1 MPAFARRLVA
11 LTLAVATIATSS
23 FDFRVSAVEAS
34 TAPSSPKLISVF
46 FDDAITGLQIA
57 EFATQYSLTIVQP
70 VGDDLPIATFQS
82 EDREAVLP
90 LLRRDTRVRAASRV
104 EPKRATTND
113 PLYNDQWW
121 LANSGQSFILGVA
134 WSILRATGV
143 GEFIERFAGIAGKD
157 TKWLSAMAIP
167 ACGGSACTGRGVT
180 VAVIDSGIDGSHLDL
195 AGQLSP
201 ASASAV
207 AGYGP
212 ADDENGH
219 GTFIGGLIAAR
230 GDNGVGLTGVAP
242 DSKLLSVK
250 VSLYGDYVGNTAEA
264 IAYAGDA
271 GAQVINLSY
280 GSEEI
285 DDVERMIIALAT
297 APPYNAI
304 VVASA
309 GNGGDQGNPVLY
321 PAAYPHVIS
330 VGAVDSEGQI
340 AAFSQINGHVDVS
353 APGMMVFSTFANTI
367 SDTDCTSTG
376 RPHYT
381 SRYVLAYLDKYDCLF
396 FDGVR
401 QDTLYK
407 SGSGTSYAAPIV
419 AGAAALAKQKW
430 PTLNGD
436 QFEGLVRATA
446 DDDASGNGY
455 DPEYGAGTLNIHRLL
470 SYNFPPTID
479 AAHVGFTSPVVTNSG
494 TDTTSIV
501 AQVGNLEGMAD
512 VTAVTA
518 DLSAIGV
525 AEPVTLAPDGDLVY
539 RSVPQTISAS
549 VPEGQYTVAVIV
561 RDAAGATAT
570 ASAPLQVLTA
580 GSAIPS
586 LPGGGANV
594 APVQS
599 TPDLALA
606 ITSPKAGRK
615 VVTRKKAITLSGTI
629 GSGVAAVE
637 VNGESAAVDI
647 AAKTWTHKA
656 ALKSGKNRIEVVT
669 FDVTRSFH
677 EDTTVEVVL
686 DRTAPGPVKNL
697 RASSGGKEIE
707 LTWEAPTDR
716 DVAGYHI
723 YADEGG
729 KWKEV
734 GTSRKTRAT
743 VSATG
748 TLVIIAED
756 EAGNEGDF
764 GTAPRAGAG
773 SISFLDVAS
782 GHFAAPAV
790 SALLSRGVIQRGDR
804 FRPDDAITRAEFAK
818 LLILARGESGTA
830 VNAGQFMDVPPSYS
844 LADFIG
850 TAVRLRWASG
860 QGNQFFPNRAITRI
874 EAARM
879 LTHALGLEPADQPL
893 FGDVT
898 DAGERRIAA
907 AIAKAGIATGQG
919 DRFMP
924 HRSLTRAEAAKM
936 VAKTL

>member
-11 LTLAVATIATSS
+11 LTLAVATIAMSS

-34 TAPSSPKLISVF
+34 TAPTSSKLISVF
-46 FDDAITGLQIA
+46 FDDAVTGLQIA
-57 EFATQYSLTIVQP
+57 EFATQYDLTTVRP

-82 EDREAVLP
+82 EKRDAVLP
-90 LLRRDTRVRAASRV
+90 LLRADTRVRAASPV
-104 EPKRATTND
+104 EQKRAATND
-113 PLYNDQWW
+113 PLYEDQWW

-134 WSILRATGV
+134 WSVLRATGV
-143 GEFIERFAGIAGKD
+143 GEFIERFAGSAGKD
-157 TKWLSAMAIP
+157 SKWTSAMALP
-167 ACGGSACTGRGVT
+167 ACGSSACTGRGVT
-180 VAVIDSGIDGSHLDL
+180 VAVIDSGVDDSHPDL
-195 AGQLSP
+195 AGQLSS
-201 ASASAV
+201 ASASGV
-207 AGYGP
+207 GGFGP

-219 GTFIGGLIAAR
+219 GTFVAGLIAAR
-230 GDNGVGLTGVAP
+230 ADNGIGLTGVAP
-242 DSKLLSVK
+242 DSKLLAVK

-280 GSEEI
+280 GGEQI
-285 DDVERMIIALAT
+285 DDVERMIIELAT

-340 AAFSQINGHVDVS
+340 AAFSQINRHVDVS

-401 QDTLYK
+401 QDSLYK

-430 PTLNGD
+430 PALNGD
-436 QFEGLVRATA
+436 QFEALVRATA
-446 DDDASGNGY
+446 DDDASGDGY
-455 DPEYGAGTLNIHRLL
+455 DPQYGAGTLNIHRLL

-479 AAHVGFTSPVVTNSG
+479 AAHVGFTAPVVTNSG

-501 AQVGNLEGMAD
+501 ARVGNLEGMAD
-512 VTAVTA
+512 VMAVAA
-518 DLSAIGV
+518 DLSALGV
-525 AEPVTLAPDGDLVY
+525 AQPVALAPDGDLVY
-539 RSVPQTISAS
+539 RSLPQIISAN

-570 ASAPLQVLTA
+570 ASAPLQVLAA
-580 GSAIPS
+580 GSTMPP

-594 APVQS
+594 TPVQNA
-599 TPDLALA
+599 PDLALS
-606 ITSPKAGRK
+606 ITSPEAGRK
-615 VVTRKKAITLSGTI
+615 VVTRKKAVTLSGTI
-629 GSGVAAVE
+629 GGGVAAVE
-637 VNGESAAVDI
+637 VNGEPAAVDTV
-647 AAKTWTHKA
+647 AKTWTHKA
-656 ALKSGKNRIEVVT
+656 ALNSGKNRIEVVT
-669 FDVTRSFH
+669 FDVTRSFQQ
-677 EDTTVEVVL
+677 ETTVEVVL

-697 RASSGGKEIE
+697 RASTAGKMME
-707 LTWEAPTDR
+707 LTWEAPADR
-716 DVAGYHI
+716 DVAGYHV

-734 GTSRKTRAT
+734 GTSRKARAT
-743 VSATG
+743 VSAAG
-748 TLVIIAED
+748 TFVVLAED

-764 GTAPRAGAG
+764 TAAPRAGAG
-773 SISFLDVAS
+773 SVSFLDVPS
-782 GHFAAPAV
+782 SHFAAPAV

-818 LLILARGESGTA
+818 LLVLARGESGTA
-830 VNAGQFMDVPPSYS
+830 INAGQFMDVPPSFS

-874 EAARM
+874 ESARM
-879 LTHALGLEPADQPL
+879 LTHALELEPADQPL
-893 FGDVT
+893 FGDIT
-898 DAGERRIAA
+898 DAREQRIAA
-907 AIAKAGIATGQG
+907 AIAAAGIATGQG
-919 DRFMP
+919 GRFMP

-936 VAKTL
+936 IAKTL